1 VDYSRFK
8 LPDFNAIPRR
18 DYLLAVSSGLLLA
31 LSFPKTGV
39 AVLSWVALVP
49 LLLACGHKTAAK
61 ASRLGF
67 ACGLACY
74 GAILYWINIAVTTYG
89 HLPIAVSIIIFTIL
103 VAYMAVYFAVLC
115 CLMRLGERKG
125 IPVVLS
131 LPFLWVSLEYA
142 RSFLFTGFPWAS
154 LGYSQYR
161 ILPLIQIAD
170 ITGVYGLSFLVVL
183 CNVVVYL
190 AIRGYVK
197 SRGEKGAYPVFGGI
211 VFLALAGLALGY
223 GYLRL
228 SHPAQGETIKVALIQ
243 GNIDQSIK
251 WDPEFRDATISIYE
265 KLTRRASVGGVDLVV
280 WPESAAPFFFQ
291 DGGTPSW
298 RIAALA
304 SGIHA
309 PVLFGSPAY
318 DDLDGVRKLYNSAFL
333 LSDEGKLLGRSD
345 KMHLVPFGEYVP
357 MAKALPFVRKLVEGV
372 GDFSPGE
379 RLVVLNQG
387 KANIGVLVC
396 FEGIFPE
403 LSRKYARAGARLLVN
418 ITNDAWYGR
427 SSAPYQH
434 LSMAAFRAVEN
445 RMPLVRAANTG
456 ITALIDSNGHI
467 VRETPLFKEAY
478 LCDRVILGDS
488 VTFYARHG
496 DVFAVLCV
504 LASLAMAV
512 YALRNR
518 FAGRAFK
525 RS

>member
-1 VDYSRFK
+1 MDYSRFK
-8 LPDFNAIPRR
+8 MPDFNAIPRR
-18 DYLLAVSSGLLLA
+18 DYLLAVISGLLLA
-31 LSFPKTGV
+31 LSFPKTGI
-39 AVLSWVALVP
+39 AALSWVALVP
-49 LLLACGHKTAAK
+49 LLLACGHKTAGK
-61 ASRLGF
+61 AARLGF

-89 HLPIAVSIIIFTIL
+89 HLPVAVSIIVFTIL
-103 VAYMAVYFAVLC
+103 VAYMAAYFAVLC
-115 CLMRLGERKG
+115 SLMRLGEEKG
-125 IPVVLS
+125 IPAVLS
-131 LPFLWVSLEYA
+131 LPFLWVCLEFV

-190 AIRGYVK
+190 AIKGYVK
-197 SRGEKGAYPVFGGI
+197 SRGGKGEYPVRSGM
-211 VFLALAGLALGY
+211 VFVALAGLAFSY

-228 SHPAQGETIKVALIQ
+228 SHPVPGVSMKVALIQ
-243 GNIDQSIK
+243 GNINQSIK

-265 KLTRRASVGGVDLVV
+265 KLTRLASAGGVDLVV

-291 DGGTPSW
+291 DGGAPSS
-298 RIAALA
+298 RIEVLA
-304 SGIHA
+304 SEIHA
-309 PVLFGSPAY
+309 PILFGSPAY
-318 DDLDGVRKLYNSAFL
+318 DDMNGMRKLYNSAFL

-345 KMHLVPFGEYVP
+345 KIHLVPFGEYVP
-357 MAKALPFVRKLVEGV
+357 MAKVLPFVRKLVEGV

-379 RLVVLNQG
+379 RLAVLDQG
-387 KANIGVLVC
+387 KAYIGVLVC

-467 VRETPLFKEAY
+467 VRETPLFKETY
-478 LCDRVILGDS
+478 LVDRVVLGES
-488 VTFYARHG
+488 VTLYARYG

-504 LASLAMAV
+504 LVSLAMAGLV
-512 YALRNR
+512 LRNH